1 MTGRSCSAR
10 NSEKLRNSL
19 WKKQLRHKTTMV
31 KKSSCWIFS
40 FIQVKLSKHNMSQ
53 SGFRWLCLT
62 PAAGHLVF
70 SVASQQLLFILLETN
85 STEFSLK
92 ERCPPQ
98 VCFFIQSLLFITRTL
113 LLWVQLHW
121 WCKSQCTPKP
131 NQEKQASHL
140 VCVRVHFKAWRG
152 GTAIVGW

>member
-10 NSEKLRNSL
+10 NAEKHRNSL
-19 WKKQLRHKTTMV
+19 WKKQLRYKTMV

-53 SGFRWLCLT
+53 SGFRWLCPT
-62 PAAGHLVF
+62 PAAGHLVL

-92 ERCPPQ
+92 ERCLPQ
-98 VCFFIQSLLFITRTL
+98 VCFFIQSLLFITHTL

-121 WCKSQCTPKP
+121 WCHNVPP
-131 NQEKQASHL
+131 NLTKKNKCLTWFACESIS
-140 VCVRVHFKAWRG
+140 RRG
-152 GTAIVGW
+152 VGVQQ